1 VLQFPVIG
9 EIIRIMGA
17 NMPHARVGNRT
28 ERSDQPFLAPLGL
41 PKLPPRMYFAFQ
53 QPIYTYEFPELL
65 HDKEAVDKLYKL
77 VQSEIESGLDYLLQK
92 RKEDTYESFVPRA
105 IFEGTWGRSAPTFK
119 P

>member
-1 VLQFPVIG
+1 MTNFV
-9 EIIRIMGA
+9 
-17 NMPHARVGNRT
+17 
-28 ERSDQPFLAPLGL
+28 FLVNLSSWHN
-41 PKLPPRMYFAFQ
+41 YFFELILA
-53 QPIYTYEFPELL
+53 EFPQLL

-92 RKEDTYESFVPRA
+92 RKEDTYESFIPRA